1 MSITAHGAP
10 PTRLAQPRL
19 TPVSAR
25 QFPLAGIQAKLHRA
39 RTHLRELE
47 QLEAQFYQSGLWAVV
62 DTIDPAPGWHAC
74 VARISRDAP
83 LSLSVVAGEVPYQLR
98 SSLDHLATAAARLV
112 NSTARDVKFPIYQ
125 QRGDYEAK
133 RRELGSRLR
142 PEHWAII
149 DKHQC
154 FDPLLV
160 ADLEPLIVG
169 AKFNNAEK
177 HEVVPPRCAVLP
189 IAGFTGVAQVDWCKP
204 DLITDGSVL
213 CRYLPQPGEQVRG
226 VVSLE
231 LAYGD
236 LPWQVS
242 RSGLDRL
249 WWHTGE
255 IVSEFHRATPEWAH
269 TPDAFI
275 QEG

>member
-1 MSITAHGAP
+1 MSA
-10 PTRLAQPRL
+10 
-19 TPVSAR
+19 S
-25 QFPLAGIQAKLHRA
+25 QFPLAGVQAKRHRA

-47 QLEAQFYQSGLWAVV
+47 QLEAHFYQSGWWAVV
-62 DTIDPAPGWHAC
+62 DTIDPVPGWHAC

-83 LSLSVVAGEVPYQLR
+83 LSLSVVAGEVVYQLR

-112 NSTARDVKFPIYQ
+112 NPTATDMKYPIYQ
-125 QRGDYEAK
+125 HQGDYVRK
-133 RRELGSRLR
+133 KRELESRLR
-142 PEHWAII
+142 PAHWAII

-160 ADLEPLIVG
+160 ADLEPLVVG

-177 HEVVPPRCAVLP
+177 HEVVPPRCVVLP
-189 IAGFTGVAQVDWCKP
+189 IAGFTGVDQVDWCKP
-204 DLITDGSVL
+204 EVISDGSVL

-242 RSGLDRL
+242 RSRLERL

-255 IVSEFHRATPEWAH
+255 IVSEFHQATPEWAQ
-269 TPDAFI
+269 TPNVFI